1 METQS
6 LGIITPGGT
15 QSTPIPDGASRS
27 TESGEP
33 TTSCKKKNLTY
44 LATIN
49 INSLLQ
55 TGKLKQT
62 LDVLEEKNIMITA
75 LQETRYCDEDPFESQ
90 GFRIYKGVPGKRVA
104 KNIPHLGTG
113 FIVHKKMINSITD
126 FTSING
132 RLSTLS
138 FKSLNKVY
146 TIINFH
152 APTNDSNRK
161 DPETT
166 DRLWEKLEE
175 IIEKV
180 PEHHSILLIRDFNAQ
195 VGKEK
200 KFRNIV
206 GDYPAHKRT
215 NKNGERL
222 VEICKS
228 CNLVLKS
235 TAFRHLPR
243 KSKTWKHP
251 NPLLGE
257 YQLDHVAISGK
268 SNKEILNVKVLRS
281 ANLDSDHY
289 LSLIKL
295 KGIPLNK
302 KKNVGKKKKTVK
314 FNINALKSGD
324 NSYTETLQKK
334 IKNGTWIN
342 LRDSVVEAASE
353 TIPLKKIIKHPWW
366 TEECNMAIENRRKA
380 WLQWNNKKNAA
391 NLENFLNVRKATCKL
406 LKQTKRNFNKSQI
419 LQIEENFQKHK
430 TRDFYQTFKHQLAKY
445 IAPTLHIKS
454 LDGKLNLN
462 NRTCTEAFAEYFSNL
477 LNTDKPN
484 ELLEFYPSVAPQDSP
499 PPTFQEIKQII
510 KDLKNNK
517 ASGEDG
523 IVAEL
528 WKFADNYSILCLQ
541 KVIEEIWTTEK
552 LPEDWSTAIIHPIH
566 KKGDKSDPNNY
577 RGISLLSVSYKIF
590 SRALLNRAEPVM
602 DRQLGEYQAGFRKA
616 RSCAEQIHNV
626 KSLISYTTV
635 RSNPLVVTF
644 VDFQK
649 AYNCIDR
656 VTIINTLSEFGLD
669 RKTCNL
675 INATL
680 VNTTSKVKFR
690 GELSEA
696 FSIKTGVRQGDL
708 SSPMLFNS
716 VLEKII
722 REWLRSLPDGYGI
735 RMGYKKENLNL
746 TCLAFA
752 DDIALFAKDF
762 EEAEDQL
769 TKLLDIAARTG
780 LKIAFNKTEFITNIK
795 DSPNYI
801 KIGNQKIRQVSKF
814 KYLGEW
820 ITPNNSESEAI
831 ESRCNK
837 LEGAFHTCKQ
847 LYKSRSLSRN
857 LKLCHYNTVTRP
869 SALYAAKTLL
879 LTKKCSIR
887 KLELKDRKILR
898 KILGPIKEN
907 DTYRRRHNN
916 ELYDNIEDLV
926 TVIRKRRMLF
936 YGHLERMEPKR
947 LTQRIHASISKKSSY
962 AKWATQVK
970 KDFREAEISEELIGN
985 RNKFREAVKSTNK
998 LKSITSTTARPNS
1011 KWSEERKADH
1021 SSRMKVYWHKR
1032 KQKP

>member
-1 METQS
+1 
-6 LGIITPGGT
+6 
-15 QSTPIPDGASRS
+15 
-27 TESGEP
+27 
-33 TTSCKKKNLTY
+33 
-44 LATIN
+44 
-49 INSLLQ
+49 
-55 TGKLKQT
+55 
-62 LDVLEEKNIMITA
+62 
-75 LQETRYCDEDPFESQ
+75 
-90 GFRIYKGVPGKRVA
+90 
-104 KNIPHLGTG
+104 
-113 FIVHKKMINSITD
+113 MINSITD

-180 PEHHSILLIRDFNAQ
+180 PEHHSILLIGDFNAQ

-281 ANLDSDHY
+281 ANLESDHY

-302 KKNVGKKKKTVK
+302 KKNVGKKKKKLK

-353 TIPLKKIIKHPWW
+353 TIPLKKIIKHLWW

-616 RSCAEQIHNV
+616 RSCAEQIHNI

-649 AYNCIDR
+649 AYDCIDR

-857 LKLCHYNTVTRP
+857 LKLCHYNTVIRP
-869 SALYAAKTLL
+869 SALYAAETLL

-998 LKSITSTTARPNS
+998 LKSITSTTARPNTPDFSESEDLVAKSAQLGYS
-1011 KWSEERKADH
+1011 KDLCMSGSFDTDFFPSDESLREGLDPIDLDGLQMLTDPELIADPATEDH
-1021 SSRMKVYWHKR
+1021 FRLDR
-1032 KQKP
+1032 L